1 MFVIE
6 REQVFQVFACNDG
19 KFYGAGKYDGLE
31 IFGAVGNLHVTVRE
45 DGNAGIFGQVVIGIV
60 DDDGGFAGGAENP
73 PAMFHLPGGLVQVVQ
88 GGREDLII

>member
-45 DGNAGIFGQVVIGIV
+45 DGNAGILVQVVTCIV
-60 DDDGGFAGGAENP
+60 DDDGGFTGGAENS
-73 PAMFHLPGGLVQVVQ
+73 PAMFHLLGGLVQAVQ
-88 GGREDLII
+88 GGRKDLIV